1 MRVSGLDGQAEA
13 TQPDTTPESSGVP
26 EGGSGTPTARRAVV
40 SGALGSALEWFDF
53 SVYGA
58 LSATVFPQ
66 LFFPDLAPGTAL
78 LASFATFGVGLVA
91 RPLGGLVFGMLG
103 DRLGRRNVLMFT
115 LLLMGVASV
124 LIGLLPTYATVGMAA
139 PASLVVLRFL
149 QGFALGGEH
158 TGSQL
163 MVMEHSA
170 SRRRGLAGALMS
182 VGSPISQVLATLTLT
197 GLAAWLTEDQFTGWG
212 WRIPFLMSVALIA
225 VGYYIR
231 HRVEE
236 TPVFLANESKGKSE
250 GRSEQP
256 ARGLLRQH
264 RKTVMLLVLAWAAP
278 GALYYITVTFAISYL
293 TGQLGFDKSST
304 FGLMV
309 VANSISI
316 GASLLGGWSSDRI
329 GRKRVLFTGL
339 AVLLAFLLPFFLILD
354 TGNWW
359 LAALTITGALCG
371 VQFMTGCQGAFY
383 AEALPTPVRYTGSAL
398 GLTCGNML
406 FAAPAPLLAT
416 WLMQISGNGTLLI
429 TAYGLLTILISAV
442 AIRLLP
448 DRTGRRLEA

>member
-13 TQPDTTPESSGVP
+13 TQPDTAP
-26 EGGSGTPTARRAVV
+26 EGPEAGSGTPTARRAVV

-115 LLLMGVASV
+115 LLLMGAASV
-124 LIGLLPTYATVGMAA
+124 LIGLLPTYATVGMVA
-139 PASLVVLRFL
+139 PLALVTLRFL

-212 WRIPFLMSVALIA
+212 WRIPFLLSVALIA

-236 TPVFLANESKGKSE
+236 TPAFLANESKSE
-250 GRSEQP
+250 SEQP

-309 VANSISI
+309 VANTISI

-339 AVLLAFLLPFFLILD
+339 AVLLAFLVPFFLILD

-359 LAALTITGALCG
+359 MAALTITGALCG

-398 GLTCGNML
+398 GLTGGNML

-416 WLMQISGNGTLLI
+416 WLMQISDNGTLLI

>member
-1 MRVSGLDGQAEA
+1 MRASELDEQAE
-13 TQPDTTPESSGVP
+13 TGQPVAASGGA
-26 EGGSGTPTARRAVV
+26 EAGSGTPAARRAVV

-91 RPLGGLVFGMLG
+91 RPLGGLLFGMLG
-103 DRLGRRNVLMFT
+103 DRLGRRNVLMVT
-115 LLLMGVASV
+115 LLLMGAASV
-124 LIGLLPTYATVGMAA
+124 LIGLLPTYATVGILA
-139 PASLVVLRFL
+139 PAALVALRFL
-149 QGFALGGEH
+149 QGFALGGEL

-163 MVMEHSA
+163 MVMEHSPN
-170 SRRRGLAGALMS
+170 RRRGIAGALMS
-182 VGSPISQVLATLTLT
+182 VGSPISQVLATLSLT
-197 GLAAWLTEDQFTGWG
+197 GLAAWLTEEQFNGWG
-212 WRIPFLMSVALIA
+212 WRVPFLMSVALIA

-236 TPVFLANESKGKSE
+236 TPTFLASE
-250 GRSEQP
+250 GKSEQP
-256 ARGLLRQH
+256 ARGLLKQH
-264 RKTVMLLVLAWAAP
+264 RKTVTLLVLAWAAP
-278 GALYYITVTFAISYL
+278 GALYYIMVTFATSYL
-293 TGQLGFDKSST
+293 TGELGFDKSST

-309 VANSISI
+309 VANTISI

-339 AVLLAFLLPFFLILD
+339 AILLAFLIPFFLILN

-359 LAALTITGALCG
+359 MAALAVTGALCG

-383 AEALPTPVRYTGSAL
+383 AEALPTPIRYTGSAL
-398 GLTCGNML
+398 GLTCGNMI
-406 FAAPAPLLAT
+406 FAAPAPFLAT
-416 WLMQISGNGTLLI
+416 WLMQISDNGTALV
-429 TAYGLLTILISAV
+429 TGYGLLTILVSAV

-448 DRTGRRLEA
+448 DRTGRQLEA

>member
-13 TQPDTTPESSGVP
+13 TQPDTAP

-115 LLLMGVASV
+115 LLLMGAASV
-124 LIGLLPTYATVGMAA
+124 LIGLLPTYATVGMVA
-139 PASLVVLRFL
+139 PAALVVLRFL

-163 MVMEHSA
+163 MVMEHSP
-170 SRRRGLAGALMS
+170 SRRRGVAGALMS

-197 GLAAWLTEDQFTGWG
+197 GLAAWLTEDQFTSWG

-225 VGYYIR
+225 IGYYIR

-236 TPVFLANESKGKSE
+236 TPVFLANEGK
-250 GRSEQP
+250 SEQP
-256 ARGLLRQH
+256 ARGLLKQH
-264 RKTVMLLVLAWAAP
+264 RKTVLLLMLAWAAP

-339 AVLLAFLLPFFLILD
+339 AVLLAFLVPFFLILD

-359 LAALTITGALCG
+359 MAALTITGALCG

-398 GLTCGNML
+398 GLTGGNML

-416 WLMQISGNGTLLI
+416 WLMQISENGTLLI

-448 DRTGRRLEA
+448 DRTGRQLEA

>member
-1 MRVSGLDGQAEA
+1 MRVSGLDGQVGASRPDAAPGGGAEA
-13 TQPDTTPESSGVP
+13 
-26 EGGSGTPTARRAVV
+26 GSGTPAARRAVV

-66 LFFPDLAPGTAL
+66 LFFPDLTPGVAL

-91 RPLGGLVFGMLG
+91 RPLGGLVFGVLG
-103 DRLGRRNVLMFT
+103 DRLGRRNVLMAT
-115 LLLMGVASV
+115 LLLMGAASV
-124 LIGLLPTYATVGMAA
+124 LIGLLPTYASVGIVA
-139 PASLVVLRFL
+139 PTALVVLRFL
-149 QGFALGGEH
+149 QGFALGGEL

-163 MVMEHSA
+163 MVMEHSPD
-170 SRRRGLAGALMS
+170 RRRGIAGALMS
-182 VGSPISQVLATLTLT
+182 VGSPISQVLATLSLT
-197 GLAAWLTEDQFTGWG
+197 GLAAWLTEEQFTGWG
-212 WRIPFLMSVALIA
+212 WRVPFLMSVALIV

-236 TPVFLANESKGKSE
+236 TPAFLASEAKNE
-250 GRSEQP
+250 RAQP

-264 RKTVMLLVLAWAAP
+264 WRTVTLLVLAWAAP
-278 GALYYITVTFAISYL
+278 GALYYITVTFATSYL
-293 TGQLGFDKSST
+293 TGRVGFDNSAT

-309 VANSISI
+309 VANTVSI

-329 GRKRVLFTGL
+329 GRKRVLFIGL
-339 AVLLAFLLPFFLILD
+339 TVLLAFLLPFFLILD

-359 LAALTITGALCG
+359 LAAFAITGALIG

-383 AEALPTPVRYTGSAL
+383 AEALPTPIRYTGSAL
-398 GLTCGNML
+398 GLTCGNMV
-406 FAAPAPLLAT
+406 FAAPAPFLAT
-416 WLMQISGNGTLLI
+416 WLMQISDNGTALV
-429 TAYGLLTILISAV
+429 TGYGLLTILVSAV

-448 DRTGRRLEA
+448 DRTGRQLEA

>member
-1 MRVSGLDGQAEA
+1 MPPTPGTGSDG
-13 TQPDTTPESSGVP
+13 
-26 EGGSGTPTARRAVV
+26 GTPTARRAVV

-78 LASFATFGVGLVA
+78 LASFATFGVGLMA

-103 DRLGRRNVLMFT
+103 DRFGRRNVLMVT
-115 LLLMGVASV
+115 LLLMGAASV
-124 LIGLLPTYATVGMAA
+124 LIGVLPTFAQVGILA
-139 PASLVVLRFL
+139 PLALVFLRFL
-149 QGFALGGEH
+149 QGFALGGEL

-163 MVMEHSA
+163 MVMEHSPD
-170 SRRRGLAGALMS
+170 RRRGIAGALMS

-197 GLAAWLTEDQFTGWG
+197 GLAAWLTEEQFTSWG
-212 WRIPFLMSVALIA
+212 WRVPFLASIALILA
-225 VGYYIR
+225 GYYIR

-236 TPVFLANESKGKSE
+236 TPAFLASE
-250 GRSEQP
+250 GRSEH
-256 ARGLLRQH
+256 ATRALLTRH
-264 RKTVMLLVLAWAAP
+264 WRAVALLVLAWAAP
-278 GALYYITVTFAISYL
+278 GALYYITVTFATSYL
-293 TGQLGFDKSST
+293 TGEVGFANSAT

-316 GASLLGGWSSDRI
+316 GASLLGGWVSDRI
-329 GRKRVLFTGL
+329 GRKRVLFIGL
-339 AVLLAFLLPFFLILD
+339 AILLAFLFPFFLILD

-359 LAALTITGALCG
+359 MAAFAITGALCG

-383 AEALPTPVRYTGSAL
+383 AEALPTSIRYTGSAL
-398 GLTCGNML
+398 GLTCGNMV
-406 FAAPAPLLAT
+406 FAAPAPLLAS
-416 WLMQISGNGTLLI
+416 WLMQISDNGTLLV
-429 TAYGLLTILISAV
+429 TGYGILTILVSAF

-448 DRTGRRLEA
+448 DRTGRKLEY

>member
-1 MRVSGLDGQAEA
+1 MRASELDEQVETGQPVAASGGAE
-13 TQPDTTPESSGVP
+13 D
-26 EGGSGTPTARRAVV
+26 GSGTPAARRAVV

-66 LFFPDLAPGTAL
+66 LFFPELAPGTAL

-91 RPLGGLVFGMLG
+91 RPLGGLLFGRLG
-103 DRLGRRNVLMFT
+103 DRLGRRNVLMVT

-124 LIGLLPTYATVGMAA
+124 LIGLLPTYASVGILA
-139 PASLVVLRFL
+139 PAALVTLRFL
-149 QGFALGGEH
+149 QGFALGGEL

-163 MVMEHSA
+163 MVMEHSPN
-170 SRRRGLAGALMS
+170 RRRGIAGALMS
-182 VGSPISQVLATLTLT
+182 VGSPISQVLATLSLT
-197 GLAAWLTEDQFTGWG
+197 GLAAWLTEEQFNGWG
-212 WRIPFLMSVALIA
+212 WRVPFLMSVALIA

-236 TPVFLANESKGKSE
+236 TPAFLASE
-250 GRSEQP
+250 GKSEQP
-256 ARGLLRQH
+256 ARGLLKQH
-264 RKTVMLLVLAWAAP
+264 RKTVTLLVLAWAAP
-278 GALYYITVTFAISYL
+278 GALYYIMVTFATSYL
-293 TGQLGFDKSST
+293 TGELGFDKSST

-309 VANSISI
+309 VANTISI

-339 AVLLAFLLPFFLILD
+339 AILLAFLIPFFLILN

-359 LAALTITGALCG
+359 MAALAITGALCG

-383 AEALPTPVRYTGSAL
+383 AEALPTPIRYTGSAL
-398 GLTCGNML
+398 GLTCGNMI
-406 FAAPAPLLAT
+406 FAAPAPFLAT
-416 WLMQISGNGTLLI
+416 WLMQSSDNGTALV
-429 TAYGLLTILISAV
+429 TGYGLLTILVSAV

-448 DRTGRRLEA
+448 DRTGRQLEA

>member
-13 TQPDTTPESSGVP
+13 TQPDTAPKGPEA
-26 EGGSGTPTARRAVV
+26 GSGTPTARRAVV

-115 LLLMGVASV
+115 LLLMGAASV
-124 LIGLLPTYATVGMAA
+124 LIGLLPTYATVGMVA
-139 PASLVVLRFL
+139 PLALVTLRFL

-212 WRIPFLMSVALIA
+212 WRIPFLLSVALIA

-236 TPVFLANESKGKSE
+236 TPAFLANEGK
-250 GRSEQP
+250 SEQP
-256 ARGLLRQH
+256 ARGLLKQH

-309 VANSISI
+309 VANTISI

-329 GRKRVLFTGL
+329 GRKRVLYTGL
-339 AVLLAFLLPFFLILD
+339 AVLLAFLVPFFLILD

-359 LAALTITGALCG
+359 MAALTITGALCG

-398 GLTCGNML
+398 GLTGGNML

-416 WLMQISGNGTLLI
+416 WLMQISDNGTLLI
-429 TAYGLLTILISAV
+429 TAYGLLTILISTV

>member
-13 TQPDTTPESSGVP
+13 TRPDTAP
-26 EGGSGTPTARRAVV
+26 EGPEAGSGTPTARRAVV

-115 LLLMGVASV
+115 LLLMGAASV
-124 LIGLLPTYATVGMAA
+124 LIGLLPTYATVGIVA
-139 PASLVVLRFL
+139 PAALVALRFL

-163 MVMEHSA
+163 MVMEHSPN
-170 SRRRGLAGALMS
+170 RRRGVAGALMS

-197 GLAAWLTEDQFTGWG
+197 GLAAWLTEDQFAAWG

-225 VGYYIR
+225 IGYYIR

-236 TPVFLANESKGKSE
+236 TPAFLASEGKSE
-250 GRSEQP
+250 QQ

-293 TGQLGFDKSST
+293 TGRLGFDNSST

-339 AVLLAFLLPFFLILD
+339 AVLLAFLVPFFLILD

-359 LAALTITGALCG
+359 MAALTITGALCG

-398 GLTCGNML
+398 GLTGGNML

-416 WLMQISGNGTLLI
+416 WLMQISENGTLLI

>member
-1 MRVSGLDGQAEA
+1 MTVSELDGQAGA
-13 TQPDTTPESSGVP
+13 TRPDPAPEVP
-26 EGGSGTPTARRAVV
+26 EAGSSTPTTRRAVV

-66 LFFPDLAPGTAL
+66 LFFPDLAPGAAL

-91 RPLGGLVFGMLG
+91 RPLGGLVFGLLG

-115 LLLMGVASV
+115 LLLMGAASV
-124 LIGLLPTYATVGMAA
+124 LIGLLPTYATVGIVA
-139 PASLVVLRFL
+139 PVALVALRFL

-163 MVMEHSA
+163 MVMEHSS
-170 SRRRGLAGALMS
+170 SRRRGVAGALMS

-225 VGYYIR
+225 IGYYIR

-236 TPVFLANESKGKSE
+236 TPAFLASE
-250 GRSEQP
+250 GKNEQP

-264 RKTVMLLVLAWAAP
+264 RKTVVLLVLAWAAP

-339 AVLLAFLLPFFLILD
+339 AVLLAFLVPFFLILD

-359 LAALTITGALCG
+359 MAALTITGALCG

-416 WLMQISGNGTLLI
+416 WLMQISDNGTLLI

>member
-13 TQPDTTPESSGVP
+13 TQPDTAPKGPEA
-26 EGGSGTPTARRAVV
+26 GSGTPTARRAVV

-115 LLLMGVASV
+115 LLLMGAASV
-124 LIGLLPTYATVGMAA
+124 LIGLLPTYATVGMVA
-139 PASLVVLRFL
+139 PLALVTLRFL

-212 WRIPFLMSVALIA
+212 WRIPFLLSVALIA

-236 TPVFLANESKGKSE
+236 TPAFLASESKSE
-250 GRSEQP
+250 SESEQP
-256 ARGLLRQH
+256 ARGLLKQH

-339 AVLLAFLLPFFLILD
+339 AVLLAFLVPFFLILD

-359 LAALTITGALCG
+359 MAALTITGALCG

-398 GLTCGNML
+398 GLTGGNML

-416 WLMQISGNGTLLI
+416 WLMQISDNGTLLI

-448 DRTGRRLEA
+448 DRTGRPLEA

>member
-1 MRVSGLDGQAEA
+1 MRVSGPVGQAEA
-13 TQPDTTPESSGVP
+13 GQPVAVP
-26 EGGSGTPTARRAVV
+26 GSAEAGSGTPTARRAVI

-66 LFFPDLAPGTAL
+66 LFFPDLAPGAAL

-103 DRLGRRNVLMFT
+103 DRFGRRNVLMFT
-115 LLLMGVASV
+115 LLLMGAASV
-124 LIGLLPTYATVGMAA
+124 LIGVLPTYARVGIAA
-139 PASLVVLRFL
+139 PAALVVLRFL
-149 QGFALGGEH
+149 QGFALGGEL

-163 MVMEHSA
+163 MVMEHSPN
-170 SRRRGLAGALMS
+170 RRRGIAGALMS

-197 GLAAWLTEDQFTGWG
+197 GLAAWLTEDQFAGWG
-212 WRIPFLMSVALIA
+212 WRVPFLMSVALIA

-236 TPVFLANESKGKSE
+236 TPTFLASEGKSE
-250 GRSEQP
+250 QA

-264 RKTVMLLVLAWAAP
+264 WKTVTLLVLAWAAP
-278 GALYYITVTFAISYL
+278 GALYYIMVTFATSYL
-293 TGQLGFDKSST
+293 TGRLGFDKSST

-339 AVLLAFLLPFFLILD
+339 AVLLAFLVPFFLILD

-359 LAALTITGALCG
+359 MAALVITGALCG

-383 AEALPTPVRYTGSAL
+383 AEALPTPIRYTGSAL
-398 GLTCGNML
+398 GLTCGNMV
-406 FAAPAPLLAT
+406 FAAPAPFLAT
-416 WLMQISGNGTLLI
+416 WLMQISGNGTLLV
-429 TAYGLLTILISAV
+429 TGYGLLTILVSAF

-448 DRTGRRLEA
+448 DRTGRQLEV